1 MATYKVLSGSVQFGR
16 TEKKERLVA
25 NVGDTLSD
33 KSIPKESLARLVDR
47 GVIELVKEAVE
58 VVEVKRQYNKKD
70 KPVSA
75 TEEGSDADKVTAA
88 E

>member
-16 TEKKERLVA
+16 TTKGARLVA
-25 NVGDTLSD
+25 NTGDTLTS
-33 KSIPKESLARLVDR
+33 KSMSQESLDRLVDR
-47 GVIELVKEAVE
+47 GVIALVKEAVE

-75 TEEGSDADKVTAA
+75 PQEGDEADTVNPA